1 MAAQLSIKENTL
13 RMYRGETPQWIPGM
27 EGPAMGT
34 AGAMCRCS
42 ALPNFGM
49 SDLMEWKDMFGVPFT
64 RELASGPIPTPGEFI
79 LTDITK
85 WRDVI
90 KRPAIFDE
98 IDWELTSHRDLAEFN
113 RENLASGQATVSNG
127 YFMILTYF
135 MGFDNALIACM
146 EEPEEVKDLLRFIL
160 DLNLEL
166 GKNFIHYYKPDVL
179 GFGDDIAHERAPFV
193 SHEMF
198 KDIFYPIWAEHYK
211 LIKEADLIATHHNCG
226 AFAPFVPYIVEMGVD
241 GWNPAQPTYN
251 DLPAIK
257 AEFGYQLAING
268 AFENNGPASWPET
281 PEEAVRA
288 EVRAT
293 CDALAPGGRFSFGGY
308 IMGLPDDPVRIE
320 RQAWIQDEFD
330 KIKYSY
336 YA

>member
-1 MAAQLSIKENTL
+1 MAATLTIRENTL
-13 RMYRGETPQWIPGM
+13 RMYRGEIPQWIPGM
-27 EGPAMGT
+27 EGNLTTPRLA
-34 AGAMCRCS
+34 CS
-42 ALPNFGM
+42 ALTVAREP
-49 SDLMEWKDMFGVPFT
+49 DVLEWNDMFGVPFKM
-64 RELASGPIPTPGEFI
+64 EPASGPIPAPGKFI

-90 KRPAIFDE
+90 KRPKILDE
-98 IDWELTSHRDLAEFN
+98 VDWELTSQKDLADRDPEALRDGFC
-113 RENLASGQATVSNG
+113 TVSNG

-135 MGFDNALIACM
+135 MGFDNALVACS
-146 EEPEEVKDLLRFIL
+146 EEPDEVKDLLHFIL
-160 DLNLEL
+160 DLNLEI
-166 GKNFIHYYKPDVL
+166 GKKFIYYYKPEVL

-198 KDIFYPIWAEHYK
+198 LDIFAPIWTEHYK
-211 LIKEADLIATHHNCG
+211 MIKEADIIATHHNCG

-241 GWNPAQPTYN
+241 GWNPAQPTFN
-251 DLPAIK
+251 DLPAVK
-257 AEFGYQLAING
+257 AQFGDKLAING

-308 IMGLPDDPVRIE
+308 IMGLPDDPVRIQ
-320 RQAWIQDEFD
+320 RQAVIQDEFD
-330 KIKYSY
+330 KIKFSY
-336 YA
+336 YN